1 MDHYSLLQTLEQ
13 FENSYEMLTYIQ
25 ENQSFFSE
33 DLFHLLRE
41 KLEMRW
47 DMERMY
53 GVNKKSSLSV
63 IEKML
68 AEYQQEAISK

>member
-1 MDHYSLLQTLEQ
+1 MEQ

-25 ENQSFFSE
+25 ENQSILSE

-68 AEYQQEAISK
+68 AEYQQEAIIK